1 MLGKAGSGGNGRQG
15 NLSVFCANVPK
26 ITDNLAQ
33 VHIAETDRAEYN
45 GFILF
50 VYKVYKIKQEDVSWT
65 FVILQTR
72 GM

>member
-1 MLGKAGSGGNGRQG
+1 MCFAQTYQ
-15 NLSVFCANVPK
+15 K

-72 GM
+72 VM